1 MAYGINQQGQEAY
14 NAMLYSKTNIDGY
27 FFDAVTKVTY
37 THDLEVTTH
46 PVQTGAEITD
56 HSYMQPKSLE
66 LIVCMS
72 DVMVSRFGSQ
82 FSGSWSRSRAGWE
95 ILCKLQENRVP
106 VSVLTRLGR
115 YDNMIIT
122 SLSQTDNN
130 SNDHTALHA
139 TVSLQEVLMAQISY
153 AKVSSQPAKSYYSMS
168 GIISSEKFDYENISL
183 LRQMAGGGLYN
194 GFNYVPD

>member
-1 MAYGINQQGQEAY
+1 MAYGTQQSGEEAY
-14 NAMLYSKTNIDGY
+14 NAMLYSKTNIAGY
-27 FFDAVTKVTY
+27 FFDAVTRVTY

-56 HSYMQPKSLE
+56 HSYMHPKELE
-66 LIVCMS
+66 LTVCMS
-72 DVMVSRFGSQ
+72 DVMISRFSGQ
-82 FSGSWSRSRAGWE
+82 FTGSWSRSRAGWD
-95 ILCKLQENRVP
+95 ILKKIQEDRVP

-115 YDNMIIT
+115 YDNMLIT
-122 SLSQTDNN
+122 SLTQTDSN

-139 TVSLQEVLMAQISY
+139 QVSLQEVLMAQISY